1 MKSFINSYRP
11 EIERLFPVENCW
23 GSDTGDRLMEEK
35 KHSVDDVFDS
45 FLSQEPLFKNRE
57 ILAANYVPDQIQHRQ
72 DLLTKMAQ
80 ILAPI
85 LRMSKPSNIF
95 LYGNTGTGKTL
106 SIRYTAQRLMEHAKK
121 VNAPL
126 KTIYLNCKLKKTADT
141 EYRIIA
147 QILREFGQNVP
158 TTGLPT
164 DELYRIF
171 EHCLEQKKQL
181 VLLILDE
188 VDQLVKKCG
197 DDILYNFTRLN
208 ADLKNAQITIVGISN
223 DVTFINNLGPRVK
236 SSLSEEELFFPA
248 YNAIQIQD
256 ILRDRA
262 LLAFR
267 EGVVDP
273 GVIEKCAAFAAR
285 DHGDVRRAISLLR
298 VAGELAERQGKNS
311 VMIEHIDGAESKLE
325 RERVID
331 IIKAQPKQTQATLYS
346 IILLTR
352 QTKPISTGNI
362 YDGYKDLCEK
372 LGIRP
377 LTQRR
382 VSDIIGEL
390 DMLGI
395 ISAKIISNGRYGRT
409 REISIHLSKDI
420 LGKITTHI
428 EKEWGFST

>member
-1 MKSFINSYRP
+1 
-11 EIERLFPVENCW
+11 
-23 GSDTGDRLMEEK
+23 MEEEK
-35 KHSVDDVFDS
+35 NSVDDVFDS
-45 FLSQEPLFKNRE
+45 FLSRKPLFKNRE
-57 ILAANYVPDQIQHRQ
+57 ILASNYTPEQIQHRQ
-72 DLLTKMAQ
+72 DLLKKMAQ
-80 ILAPI
+80 MLAPA

-95 LYGNTGTGKTL
+95 IYGNTGTGKTL
-106 SIRYTAQRLMEHAKK
+106 SIRHTTQRLIEHAKK
-121 VNAPL
+121 VNVPL
-126 KTIYLNCKLKKTADT
+126 KAIYLNCKLKKTADT

-147 QILREFGQNVP
+147 QILREFGQSVP
-158 TTGLPT
+158 ITGLPT

-181 VLLILDE
+181 VILILDE
-188 VDQLVKKCG
+188 IDQLVKKCG

-208 ADLKNAQITIVGISN
+208 ADLKNAQISIIGISN
-223 DVTFINNLGPRVK
+223 DVTFVNNLGPRVK
-236 SSLSEEELFFPA
+236 SSLSEEEVFFPS

-256 ILRDRA
+256 ILRERS

-285 DHGDVRRAISLLR
+285 DHGDVRRAIELLR
-298 VAGELAERQGKNS
+298 VAGELAERQGKS
-311 VMIEHIDGAESKLE
+311 RVMIEHIDGAEGKLE
-325 RERVID
+325 RDRIID
-331 IIKAQPKQTQATLYS
+331 IIKAQPRQTQAVLYS

-352 QTKPISTGNI
+352 QNTSISTGNI

-372 LGIRP
+372 LGTRP

-395 ISAKIISNGRYGRT
+395 ISAKIISHGRYGRT
-409 REISIHLSKDI
+409 RDISIHLSKDI
-420 LGKITTHI
+420 LGKLTAHI
-428 EKEWGFST
+428 EKEWGFGE